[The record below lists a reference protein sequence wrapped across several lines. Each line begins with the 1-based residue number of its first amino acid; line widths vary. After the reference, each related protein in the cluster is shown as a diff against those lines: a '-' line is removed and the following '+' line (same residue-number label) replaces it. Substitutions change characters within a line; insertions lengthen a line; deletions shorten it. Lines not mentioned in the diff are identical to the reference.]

1 VLAWRIGA
9 DWQFDSLLLT
19 EVEVKFVPTE
29 NGGTRIELEHR
40 LLENMGEKA
49 ESIRD
54 RFESE
59 HGWAGI
65 LGRYAAATKSGH

>member
-1 VLAWRIGA
+1 M
-9 DWQFDSLLLT
+9 LT

-40 LLENMGEKA
+40 LLENIGEKA